1 MMYCDSMMNY
11 YHYYYH
17 YSPPPPPLLTTTT
30 TRRARAVSTRMVPHG
45 ITTVLSL
52 HRKEF
57 KKLLGGL
64 KEKILSSWVRERKKS
79 ICVFEAAELNTNTT
93 GSTTGSSKNS
103 GSGSAEPAMDAVG
116 GRPVSLARKNNNTE
130 DLTSTDSVNLAR
142 DALEQGVVLGALS
155 EEEDDDEMN
164 DEEDDDVE
172 EDGED
177 EEDEDDD
184 EYDSSGELDL
194 EWKECT
200 VLNPSIRFEDL
211 EPRANLGAGS
221 FGSVQLGEFGSCGCA
236 CCV

>member
-1 MMYCDSMMNY
+1 
-11 YHYYYH
+11 
-17 YSPPPPPLLTTTT
+17 
-30 TRRARAVSTRMVPHG
+30 MVPHG

-79 ICVFEAAELNTNTT
+79 ICVFEAAELATDNTER
-93 GSTTGSSKNS
+93 STTGSSKKSAS
-103 GSGSAEPAMDAVG
+103 GPAAPAMDEPPVG
-116 GRPVSLARKNNNTE
+116 VVRPVSLARNNRNNTE

-142 DALEQGVVLGALS
+142 EALEQGVVLGALS
-155 EEEDDDEMN
+155 FAEEEEEDDDEMN

-177 EEDEDDD
+177 EDEDEDD
-184 EYDSSGELDL
+184 YDSSGELDL

-221 FGSVQLGEFGSCGCA
+221 FGSVQLGEFGSCCCA